1 MRWKKRKGIAS
12 YSLDSVDIRQLLFRI
27 EVLVYTRLSSINVA
41 QGKGNGQEIK
51 VNDDG
56 MEKR

>member
-12 YSLDSVDIRQLLFRI
+12 YSLDSVGIRQLLFEI

-41 QGKGNGQEIK
+41 QGKENGQEIK